1 LIGRDFGVTAIASSL
16 VPAGHV
22 QVILGGNVLALP
34 RALGGPTPS
43 SSIPPGQ
50 VNTEGG
56 TISVPANAKYG
67 IPCVY

>member
-1 LIGRDFGVTAIASSL
+1 
-16 VPAGHV
+16 V
-22 QVILGGNVLALP
+22 QVILGGDALALP
-34 RALGGPTPS
+34 QALGGPAPS

-56 TISVPANAKYG
+56 TVRVPADAKYG